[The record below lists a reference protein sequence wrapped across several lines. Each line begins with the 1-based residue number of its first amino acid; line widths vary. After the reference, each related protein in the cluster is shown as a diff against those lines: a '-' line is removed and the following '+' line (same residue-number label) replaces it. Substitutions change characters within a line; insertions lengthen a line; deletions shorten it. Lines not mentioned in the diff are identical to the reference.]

1 MSLVTPDFGLLFWM
15 VVVFAILLAILAK
28 LGFPVITGMVGKRQD
43 RINDSIRLAREA
55 ERRVKEL
62 SAEHERMIEDARK
75 EQARILRE
83 AVAARDATVG
93 QARERARKEADKI
106 LADAR
111 AEIASEKEAALHDI
125 RRQAAVLSVEV
136 AEKVLRDRLSRDDA
150 QLALIDRLVEE
161 AERNQSES

>member
-83 AVAARDATVG
+83 AAAARDATVG